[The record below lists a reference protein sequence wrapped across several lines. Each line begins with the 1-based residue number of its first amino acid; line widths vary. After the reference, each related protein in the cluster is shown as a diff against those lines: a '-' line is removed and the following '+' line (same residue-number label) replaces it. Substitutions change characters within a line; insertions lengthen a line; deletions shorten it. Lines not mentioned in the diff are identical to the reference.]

1 MWENFVNSSVRTV
14 ISNNPSV
21 LSDGWN
27 QLWHQFSQLVG
38 ISYGIRSLRWL
49 ESVMMSARRSSSK
62 TWTCIALLWS
72 LCPPPPSAP
81 DTQLEAGMFFC
92 VPWVSR
98 RLMTIQLS
106 LYNHHGQ
113 WNLGLRLR
121 LRDKI
126 TVVAVEWLSVT
137 KTKEAAAGLKC
148 NKSHAHHSIGPP
160 PRDVKGIV
168 H

>member
-1 MWENFVNSSVRTV
+1 MAGISYGISSL
-14 ISNNPSV
+14 SWLESV
-21 LSDGWN
+21 MASDLSDGWN
-27 QLWHQFSQLVG
+27 QLWCLPGDPQVKPEHVSHCCEVC
-38 ISYGIRSLRWL
+38 
-49 ESVMMSARRSSSK
+49 A
-62 TWTCIALLWS
+62 
-72 LCPPPPSAP
+72 PPPPSAP